1 MTWPNWNWE
10 SIETVGIIIGGL
22 VLVLSY
28 NRWIDSRRKCP
39 ANNSFVVSNGLRSS
53 GDISVIHQEYG
64 GVEQINPT
72 TGLPLVG
79 GVDIAGNPV
88 GSSSFDKY

>member
-10 SIETVGIIIGGL
+10 SIETVVIIIGAL
-22 VLVLSY
+22 VLMLSY
-28 NRWIDSRRKCP
+28 NRWIDSRQKGP
-39 ANNSFVVSNGLRSS
+39 KNNSIVVSNGLGSS
-53 GDISVIHQEYG
+53 DGTSVAHHEYRG
-64 GVEQINPT
+64 REHTNPT

-88 GSSSFDKY
+88 GSSSFDK